1 MFKTCSVHPVHLT
14 FLTSQIVYRNL
25 EVEHLNL
32 GFTSCIAKKV
42 NKTFVKDG
50 VDHEFLQP
58 NIGILKKNNFH
69 PGVNAYH
76 ATYRPQ
82 KFVMEMF
89 AELNGALLSPVSIY
103 FCNFKPP

>member
-32 GFTSCIAKKV
+32 GFTSCLAKKV

-50 VDHEFLQP
+50 VDHELLQP
-58 NIGILKKNNFH
+58 NIGILKKNRVANCF
-69 PGVNAYH
+69 
-76 ATYRPQ
+76 
-82 KFVMEMF
+82 E
-89 AELNGALLSPVSIY
+89 
-103 FCNFKPP
+103 FKVAHYLAKKRTKRRTFF

>member
-32 GFTSCIAKKV
+32 GFTSCLAKKV

-58 NIGILKKNNFH
+58 NIGILKKNNF
-69 PGVNAYH
+69 
-76 ATYRPQ
+76 Q
-82 KFVMEMF
+82 LFVREF
-89 AELNGALLSPVSIY
+89 EFLNIFLTSKILLYSVVINNFQLMSWKRAGLLSTE
-103 FCNFKPP
+103 

>member
-1 MFKTCSVHPVHLT
+1 MFKTCSVHTVHLT

-32 GFTSCIAKKV
+32 GFTSCLAKKV

-58 NIGILKKNNFH
+58 SIGILKKNNFQ
-69 PGVNAYH
+69 V
-76 ATYRPQ
+76 
-82 KFVMEMF
+82 FVRV
-89 AELNGALLSPVSIY
+89 LSTNY
-103 FCNFKPP
+103 WFCLDHR

>member
-1 MFKTCSVHPVHLT
+1 MFKTCSVHTVHLT

-32 GFTSCIAKKV
+32 GFTSCLAKKV

-58 NIGILKKNNFH
+58 NIGILKKNNFQLFVREFEFLNIFLTSKILLYSV
-69 PGVNAYH
+69 VNCY
-76 ATYRPQ
+76 Q
-82 KFVMEMF
+82 
-89 AELNGALLSPVSIY
+89 
-103 FCNFKPP
+103 

>member
-1 MFKTCSVHPVHLT
+1 MFKTCSVHTVHLT

-32 GFTSCIAKKV
+32 GFTSCLAKKV

-58 NIGILKKNNFH
+58 NIGILKKNNFQLF
-69 PGVNAYH
+69 VRKFEFLK
-76 ATYRPQ
+76 TFLKLQ
-82 KFVMEMF
+82 KYYYTQ
-89 AELNGALLSPVSIY
+89 LLSIIFS
-103 FCNFKPP
+103 

>member
-32 GFTSCIAKKV
+32 GFTFCLAKKV

-58 NIGILKKNNFH
+58 NIGIFKKEKNNF
-69 PGVNAYH
+69 
-76 ATYRPQ
+76 Q
-82 KFVMEMF
+82 LFVFVREF
-89 AELNGALLSPVSIY
+89 DSSFVLTLDCAALDVCVLLLCSTQVLSCY
-103 FCNFKPP
+103 L

>member
-14 FLTSQIVYRNL
+14 FLTSQKVYRNL

-32 GFTSCIAKKV
+32 GFTSCLAKKV

-58 NIGILKKNNFH
+58 SIGILKKNNFQ
-69 PGVNAYH
+69 V
-76 ATYRPQ
+76 
-82 KFVMEMF
+82 FVRVFNNFELKGAPFLAKKSTKRCTIF
-89 AELNGALLSPVSIY
+89 APKKAPHLW
-103 FCNFKPP
+103 